1 MYADVRAEISARSI
15 SFFQT
20 RKEESW
26 FNFESKK
33 QLEQLTNKSN
43 ENPRKDIIVY
53 CKYMYG

>member
-53 CKYMYG
+53 FKYM